1 MSGSDSSSD
10 RATTVMTVKG
20 GRVAAAANVALFVL
34 EKYILKSYRIQ
45 KNIYINMCI
54 CVCVYIYIYIYKHMF
69 VFVCIPV

>member
-20 GRVAAAANVALFVL
+20 GRVAAAAAAVALFVL

-45 KNIYINMCI
+45 K
-54 CVCVYIYIYIYKHMF
+54 YIYI
-69 VFVCIPV
+69 